1 MNSKLEK
8 HGYFIERNF
17 LNRNTADLLC
27 LYSLKSVQDGISTP
41 GSTDDPI
48 EHKLS
53 WNLGAPGH
61 AAFDSLLGTMTD
73 KMIQLCEV
81 ELFPSYYYQRIYL
94 EGADMNGHIDRPA
107 CQYSCTVNLGQ
118 SDQYPI
124 YILDKHTDK
133 YTEALLEPGDAMI
146 YMGCEQRHFRKIY
159 RGDWYSQM
167 FLHWV
172 DETRPE
178 CVWDGGTTPED
189 LLKQY
194 TDQWKSIL
202 YNR

>member
-17 LNRNTADLLC
+17 LNRNTVDLLC

-41 GSTDDPI
+41 GQLDNPI

-53 WNLGAPGH
+53 WNIRDDGH
-61 AAFDSLLGTMTD
+61 AAFDSILGIMTD
-73 KMIQLCEV
+73 KMIQLCKV

-94 EGADMNGHIDRPA
+94 NGADMNGHTDRPA

-118 SDQYPI
+118 SEQYPI
-124 YILDKHTDK
+124 YILDKHTDR

-146 YMGCEQRHFRKIY
+146 YMGCEQRHFRKIF
-159 RGDWYSQM
+159 RGDWYSQL

-172 DETRPE
+172 DKTQPE
-178 CVWDGGTTPED
+178 CFWDGGPSAEE

-202 YNR
+202 YRK

>member
-1 MNSKLEK
+1 MNKKLKK

-17 LNRNTADLLC
+17 IRREATELLC
-27 LYSLKSVQDGISTP
+27 LYSFKSVEDRISQP
-41 GSTDDPI
+41 GSSDGVEHRLTWNIKSPGHSAFDPI
-48 EHKLS
+48 LS
-53 WNLGAPGH
+53 M
-61 AAFDSLLGTMTD
+61 MTD

-81 ELFPSYYYQRIYL
+81 ELIPSYYYARIYL
-94 EGADMNGHIDRPA
+94 KGADMNGHVDRPA

-118 SDQYPI
+118 SEQYPI

-133 YTEALLEPGDAMI
+133 YTEALLEPGDALI
-146 YMGCEQRHFRKIY
+146 YMGCEQRHFRKIFY
-159 RGDWYSQM
+159 GDWYSQL

-178 CVWDGGTTPED
+178 CFWDTKPSMEE

-194 TDQWKSIL
+194 TDRWESIL
-202 YNR
+202 YRK